1 VSARE
6 GYLAE
11 LGGALRVRGRARRR
25 FLRECAD
32 HLADAAA
39 VHGGEDAV
47 RAFGPATE
55 VAAAFDAE
63 VAARRGARATVA
75 AIAAVLATGGSAL
88 AVLHGAAPGAVAPT
102 AWAVVF
108 FVAAQVA
115 AVAAA
120 LALLQALATRR
131 AEASGADVLLLARR
145 NACALLAAALTLLAA
160 GAGLPG
166 HGAAAAILAGPL
178 LVFVALGA
186 VARSRALARRLEG
199 AAGRPVRPP
208 LDDLAALAG
217 RRAPALGA
225 GRQLAIVTGV
235 AVAAAL
241 LRGHAEHVAVGA
253 ALRFAAVEAVAVLAC
268 FAVLGRALGLR
279 GPRA

>member
-1 VSARE
+1 MSDRSR
-6 GYLAE
+6 YLAD
-11 LGGALRVRGRARRR
+11 LGSALRVRGRARRR

-39 VHGGEDAV
+39 ARGDEDAV

-63 VAARRGARATVA
+63 IAARRGARATVV

-131 AEASGADVLLLARR
+131 TPAPPADVLLLARR
-145 NACALLAAALTLLAA
+145 NACALLAAGLTLFAA
-160 GAGLPG
+160 GAALPG

-178 LVFVALGA
+178 LMFVALAA
-186 VARSRALARRLEG
+186 VARSRALARGLEG
-199 AAGRPVRPP
+199 AADRAVRPP

-217 RRAPALGA
+217 LRAPALGDA
-225 GRQLAIVTGV
+225 RQLAIATV
-235 AVAAAL
+235 AGVAAAL
-241 LRGHAEHVAVGA
+241 LRGHAEHVAISA
-253 ALRFAAVEAVAVLAC
+253 ALVSAGVEALAVGVC

-279 GPRA
+279 GARA